1 MRTRIR
7 VSGGQKFGRVFRPL
21 EARNF
26 NEITT
31 IINTMT
37 YKPFKPLHLNRRPSE
52 NEKPT
57 SSEPPAKKRRISND
71 SDPGATTAAAAQHA
85 ALPKPAPKPGK
96 TFLAH
101 RAPLKT
107 LNNGK
112 TAEPAAKEYSGI
124 ESYYT
129 VLWYSH
135 LPNTIHFQY

>member
-1 MRTRIR
+1 
-7 VSGGQKFGRVFRPL
+7 
-21 EARNF
+21 
-26 NEITT
+26 
-31 IINTMT
+31 MT
-37 YKPFKPLHLNRRPSE
+37 YKPFKPVQLNRRPSE

-57 SSEPPAKKRRISND
+57 QSNNGASEPPAKKRRTSND

-85 ALPKPAPKPGK
+85 AFPKPAPKPGK

-112 TAEPAAKEYSGI
+112 SAEPAAKEYSGI

-129 VLWYSH
+129 VLWY
-135 LPNTIHFQY
+135 PHFTLYASNADQFQEKAHPKEAQDMGR